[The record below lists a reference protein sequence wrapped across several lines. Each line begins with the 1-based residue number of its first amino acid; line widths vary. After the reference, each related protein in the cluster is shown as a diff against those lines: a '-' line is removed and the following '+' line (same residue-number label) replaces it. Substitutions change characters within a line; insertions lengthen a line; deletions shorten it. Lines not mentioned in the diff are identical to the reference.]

1 MNFIQYRTLLG
12 KGGKSGALGESNV
25 TKREL
30 CNENRS
36 FLSIL
41 VAIPE
46 RRIGVNLKFF
56 RVKNTPNSPPLQGG
70 DRFSNP
76 GCRERKSGVVGSI
89 SQRQPPLRRS
99 PGSRDSRRCPRLSN
113 AGNLTGFASKI
124 HKVYA
129 RAARRDCNTIFQEAL
144 LLIHAILPA
153 FKKCPVPKYFIPFR
167 AKSLRIVFLLFF
179 LTVWGV
185 AQKNPESV
193 RQELRKLR
201 TEISELESKLKS
213 AESTLQNELAR
224 MKNFD
229 QQVTLLKK
237 ALRLLKGEIRKSE
250 REVANLNIQID
261 TLNIQIRRLR
271 QLFQEQVVFAY
282 KYQKGRELDWLLGSG
297 NFNQAMV
304 RYRYFQAVSKN
315 SRRMYERLR
324 QKQKQLIALQ
334 TARTQKLKAQQQL
347 AVEKAAE
354 QKSREQKK
362 RERQKLV
369 SKISR
374 DKKLYKQAI
383 AEKME
388 SYERLKNIIGSLE
401 KKRKQGTPE
410 GQPNIDW
417 RRVKGDFSRQKRKL
431 NWPVRGK
438 VLRSFGKHKN
448 PRLKTV
454 LVNNGIDIK
463 AGKGTEVRC
472 VFSGVVSTITYIS
485 GFGNTLIL
493 DHNNGY
499 YTVYAHLDE
508 IYVNKF
514 QVVDAGTVLGTVGD
528 SGSLEGSMLHFE
540 IYGNSKPL
548 NPAKWLK
555 K

>member
-1 MNFIQYRTLLG
+1 MN
-12 KGGKSGALGESNV
+12 
-25 TKREL
+25 
-30 CNENRS
+30 
-36 FLSIL
+36 
-41 VAIPE
+41 
-46 RRIGVNLKFF
+46 
-56 RVKNTPNSPPLQGG
+56 
-70 DRFSNP
+70 
-76 GCRERKSGVVGSI
+76 
-89 SQRQPPLRRS
+89 
-99 PGSRDSRRCPRLSN
+99 
-113 AGNLTGFASKI
+113 
-124 HKVYA
+124 
-129 RAARRDCNTIFQEAL
+129 
-144 LLIHAILPA
+144 
-153 FKKCPVPKYFIPFR
+153 FIPFR
-167 AKSLRIVFLLFF
+167 TKILQTVFLLFF
-179 LTVWGV
+179 LSIWGA
-185 AQKNPESV
+185 AQTNSENA
-193 RQELRKLR
+193 RQELRRLR
-201 TEISELESKLKS
+201 AEISELENKLNS
-213 AESTLQNELAR
+213 AESNLQSELSR

-237 ALRLLKGEIRKSE
+237 ALRLLKREIRKSE
-250 REVANLNIQID
+250 REVANLNIEID
-261 TLNIQIRRLR
+261 TLNVQISRLR

-282 KYQKGRELDWLLGSG
+282 KYQKGRELDWLLGSN
-297 NFNQAMV
+297 NFNQALV
-304 RYRYFQAVSKN
+304 RYRYFQAVSAN
-315 SRRMYERLR
+315 SRRMYERLQ
-324 QKQKQLIALQ
+324 QKQKQLTALQ
-334 TARTQKLKAQQQL
+334 TTRTQKLKEQQQL
-347 AVEKAAE
+347 AAEKAAE

-369 SKISR
+369 SKISKN
-374 DKKLYKQAI
+374 KKLYKQAI
-383 AEKME
+383 TIKME

-401 KKRKQGTPE
+401 QQRKAGTPE

-417 RRVKGDFSRQKRKL
+417 SRVKGNFSRQKSKL

-472 VFSGVVSTITYIS
+472 VFSGVISTITYIS

-508 IYVNKF
+508 IFVKKF
-514 QVVDAGTVLGTVGD
+514 QVVDAGSVLGTVGD